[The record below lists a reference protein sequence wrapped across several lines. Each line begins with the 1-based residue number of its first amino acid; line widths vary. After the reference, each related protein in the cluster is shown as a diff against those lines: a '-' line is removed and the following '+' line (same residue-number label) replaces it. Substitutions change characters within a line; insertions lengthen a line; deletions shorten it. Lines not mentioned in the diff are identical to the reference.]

1 VEFLSSS
8 IRKKNNSSTAIA
20 AVFLVLGV
28 ISLVASI
35 YFGSQV
41 VAFIGLG
48 LTFWG
53 AIFAL
58 TRTRKYVE
66 SSLLDGTA
74 KSGYSTI
81 ERMINNLKFNP
92 QGFYI
97 PAYPKD
103 VVLPE
108 YLANLKE
115 PVVYI
120 SESFD
125 GKPSVDELAAGRF
138 LSTKTQGIFV
148 TSPGSG
154 IMAQIE
160 KQLQMEISKVPLQEL
175 SEYLPKSLTENFN
188 LAKNAE
194 MTLLPNGAS
203 FKATGILY
211 ESFYRPE
218 STLKS
223 VRVLGCP
230 VVSAVASALAKA
242 SGKTVVIKEQ
252 TLTAGNCGVYAVFEF
267 VG

>member
-1 VEFLSSS
+1 M
-8 IRKKNNSSTAIA
+8 IA
-20 AVFLVLGV
+20 GVFLAVGAL
-28 ISLVASI
+28 SLVSAVLLDLQI
-35 YFGSQV
+35 

-58 TRTRKYVE
+58 TRTGKYVE

-81 ERMINNLKFNP
+81 DRMINDLKFVG
-92 QGFYI
+92 QGYYI

-103 VVLPE
+103 VLLPE
-108 YLANLKE
+108 YLKNLKD

-120 SESFD
+120 AESFD
-125 GKPSVDELAAGRF
+125 GKPSVDELAAGKF
-138 LSTKTQGIFV
+138 LSAKTQGVFV

-160 KQLQMEISKVPLQEL
+160 KQLQMDLSKVNLEEL
-175 SEYLPKSLTENFN
+175 SEFLPKCLTEIFN
-188 LAKNAE
+188 LAKTAE
-194 MTLLPNGAS
+194 MTLIPNGAS

-211 ESFYRPE
+211 ESFYKPE
-218 STLKS
+218 NMLKS
-223 VRVLGCP
+223 VNMLGCP

-252 TLTAGNCGVYAVFEF
+252 TLSPGNFGVYAVFNF
-267 VG
+267 I